1 MSSAARGASSPTEA
15 VTALEIPQNVPP
27 PAPSV
32 LQQPPL
38 PVDPHPSTLHAQ
50 QMAYTQA
57 AMPQQYVNAH
67 FGQPV
72 MQWQQDGFVVHHNPD
87 IPPISS
93 LLLREADAWRAVLS
107 LHSSTVAS
115 AQQISRSPDH
125 LGDAVLVNDD
135 DKKLNSQSRE
145 AAYCS
150 ALSSLASQCDALFN
164 EVLKL
169 RTLRKARRAVE
180 IEAAADIVRSH
191 SDEILAIGQTLASNG
206 SLNVSSA
213 TADLRVAIQ
222 GQRNQVS
229 QLRVFLESVKTASSL
244 PLPKGSKLVIG
255 VRQEDGEPS
264 VRELDEL
271 FKHIYEESRDVNES
285 SLTTALSK
293 LFFNSSAHSP
303 HSEQAESR
311 QFARRAGDR

>member
-1 MSSAARGASSPTEA
+1 MSSVTGRVSSPVEDPTKVNTSRG
-15 VTALEIPQNVPP
+15 VTH
-27 PAPSV
+27 PAPTV

-38 PVDPHPSTLHAQ
+38 PADPHPSTLHAQ

-57 AMPQQYVNAH
+57 APQPYANAH

-72 MQWQQDGFVVHHNPD
+72 MQWQRDGFVVHHNPD

-93 LLLREADAWRAVLS
+93 LLLQEADAWRAVLS
-107 LHSSTVAS
+107 LHSSLVAS
-115 AQQISRSPDH
+115 AQQVSRHPDH
-125 LGDAVLVNDD
+125 TWDATLQQDD
-135 DKKLNSQSRE
+135 DKGLSSHSRE

-150 ALSSLASQCDALFN
+150 ALSSLASACDAMFN

-169 RTLRKARRAVE
+169 RPLRKARRAVE
-180 IEAAADIVRSH
+180 VEAAADIVRSH
-191 SDEILAIGQTLASNG
+191 SDEILAVGQTLASNG

-229 QLRVFLESVKTASSL
+229 QLRVFLECVKTASNL
-244 PLPKGSKLVIG
+244 PLPRGSKLVVG
-255 VRQEDGEPS
+255 VKQEDGELC
-264 VRELDEL
+264 VREIDEL
-271 FKHIYEESRDVNES
+271 FAHIYEESRDVNEC

-293 LFFNSSAHSP
+293 LFLGDDVHSSVGAHVR
-303 HSEQAESR
+303 SR
-311 QFARRAGDR
+311 QFARRDGDR